1 MDVAR
6 SVFGVV
12 RWLLVGGVAFTCATL
27 AARQPEVPGADR
39 LTIASQ
45 IELPRLIDL
54 AAARLTVK
62 IEYDPAVLKG
72 SVALR
77 GLDAMDGEQLWDLTN
92 QLLAA
97 RGFTTVKPP
106 GATAFSVVRLQDAAA
121 LAGLGG
127 LPSLVEAAQS
137 GATGDATEKPDGR
150 GEPVT
155 AVEPAI
161 PNVPVARDNLGAKE
175 NAGAQAH
182 GEAPPTG
189 ATQRF
194 EPRPGFSA
202 DVVKLEHLAP
212 KDAADAAKLVLSKT
226 GATATPLGKNL
237 LLLADLTPRI
247 ADARRLLAWL
257 DRPSEAG
264 LVDEIPL
271 KNISA
276 AALVSLANQIGGK
289 RDAANAGAVGSARV
303 PGDLIAAPGGQSVIL
318 VSPPEHAAYW
328 KALVAQLDKREGV
341 VTTTYAPKVFSVR
354 DVAAL
359 LDQAVRPSGAGGATS
374 GVSGGGDDRW
384 RVVQDELTGS
394 LIITATP
401 AQHAQVVELLDRL
414 ESSPRGGPRPLKS
427 FPIRNR
433 PVGDVLATLN
443 RLIDAGVLESREA
456 SESSSSAS
464 GTGGPS
470 SGVGSQRS
478 ASVPLTGSG
487 PAGQTSPVGGTGAGQ
502 PSARGRAAIGGESGS
517 PTSGR
522 SDLTLT
528 ADEGTNTLIAI
539 AEPRR
544 LTQLEDLIASLD
556 VRQPQVM
563 LEAYLVSLSQSQSRD
578 LGVELE
584 RLASIGNTNIRLAS
598 LFGLSTASG
607 NTRSVGDS
615 AGGTVSA
622 LNPGEFSVVLKAL
635 ETVTI
640 GRSVSLPKV
649 LVNNNETAN
658 FSSVLQQPYATT
670 NASSSTVTTTTFG
683 GTQDAGT
690 TIQVRPQIAEGDHLV
705 LQYSLTLSSFSGNG
719 SNGLPPP
726 RQQNTVSSVAT
737 IPDGHTVVVGG
748 LELTGESDTDKRV
761 PLLGDIP
768 LLGELFKNRSLSNT
782 RTRFFV
788 FIRANV
794 MRDATFSDLK
804 YTSAKDA
811 SSAAIDDGWPVVTPR
826 VIR

>member
-1 MDVAR
+1 MPR
-6 SVFGVV
+6 S
-12 RWLLVGGVAFTCATL
+12 LAT
-27 AARQPEVPGADR
+27 QPTHSANLPDR

-45 IELPRLIDL
+45 IELPRLVDL

-77 GLDAMDGEQLWDLTN
+77 GLDAMDGEQLWYLTN

-127 LPSLVEAAQS
+127 LPSLVEVAHS
-137 GATGDATEKPDGR
+137 GATGDATEKPDGH
-150 GEPVT
+150 GEPVP
-155 AVEPAI
+155 AVEPAVQ
-161 PNVPVARDNLGAKE
+161 NVPGVNANLIAKG
-175 NAGAQAH
+175 NAGAQPP
-182 GEAPPTG
+182 GEAPPRGT
-189 ATQRF
+189 TQRL

-202 DVVKLEHLAP
+202 DVVKLEHLSP
-212 KDAADAAKLVLSKT
+212 KDAADAAKLVLSKS

-289 RDAANAGAVGSARV
+289 RDAANAAGAGAGASRV

-359 LDQAVRPSGAGGATS
+359 LDQAVRPSGSGGAT
-374 GVSGGGDDRW
+374 GGASGGGDDRW

-443 RLIDAGVLESREA
+443 KLIDAGVLETGEA
-456 SESSSSAS
+456 SDSSSSAPGIGS
-464 GTGGPS
+464 TAS
-470 SGVGSQRS
+470 SVGAQRT

-502 PSARGRAAIGGESGS
+502 PLARGPRGGARIENGVSTG
-517 PTSGR
+517 GR

-635 ETVTI
+635 ETVTS

-705 LQYSLTLSSFSGNG
+705 LQYSL
-719 SNGLPPP
+719 
-726 RQQNTVSSVAT
+726 
-737 IPDGHTVVVGG
+737 
-748 LELTGESDTDKRV
+748 
-761 PLLGDIP
+761 
-768 LLGELFKNRSLSNT
+768 
-782 RTRFFV
+782 
-788 FIRANV
+788 
-794 MRDATFSDLK
+794 
-804 YTSAKDA
+804 
-811 SSAAIDDGWPVVTPR
+811 
-826 VIR
+826 

>member
-1 MDVAR
+1 MWHSHCRKTVAA
-6 SVFGVV
+6 G
-12 RWLLVGGVAFTCATL
+12 LAVAFL
-27 AARQPEVPGADR
+27 AMPSNGSAQPSSPAPSDR

-127 LPSLVEAAQS
+127 LPLLVEAAQQGVGEQERA
-137 GATGDATEKPDGR
+137 GAPDD
-150 GEPVT
+150 
-155 AVEPAI
+155 
-161 PNVPVARDNLGAKE
+161 VAAPTDIAAPEGAK
-175 NAGAQAH
+175 QV
-182 GEAPPTG
+182 
-189 ATQRF
+189 F
-194 EPRPGFSA
+194 EPRPGFTA
-202 DVVKLEHLAP
+202 DVVKLEHLSP
-212 KDAADAAKLVLSKT
+212 KDAADAAKLVLSKA
-226 GATATPLGKNL
+226 GATATPLGRNL

-289 RDAANAGAVGSARV
+289 RDVANAAGAGAGASRV

-341 VTTTYAPKVFSVR
+341 VTTTYTPKVFSVR
-354 DVAAL
+354 DVAGL
-359 LDQAVRPSGAGGATS
+359 LDQAVRPSGAGGA
-374 GVSGGGDDRW
+374 SGGGAGGAGDDRW

-401 AQHAQVVELLDRL
+401 AQQAQVVELLERL

-443 RLIDAGVLESREA
+443 KLIDAGVLESGEA
-456 SESSSSAS
+456 SESSASAS
-464 GTGGPS
+464 GGGGTAS
-470 SGVGSQRS
+470 SGGSQRT

-487 PAGQTSPVGGTGAGQ
+487 PAGQTSPVGGLAAGPPFQRGMRGGAPNAGIV
-502 PSARGRAAIGGESGS
+502 STAR
-517 PTSGR
+517 P

-563 LEAYLVSLSQSQSRD
+563 LEAYLVSLSESQSRD

-598 LFGLSTASG
+598 LFGLSSASG
-607 NTRSVGDS
+607 NTRAVGDS

-622 LNPGEFSVVLKAL
+622 LNPGEFSVVIKAL
-635 ETVTI
+635 QTVTS

-649 LVNNNETAN
+649 LVNNNESAN
-658 FSSVLQQPYATT
+658 FSSVLQQPFATT

-705 LQYSLTLSSFSGNG
+705 LQYSLTLSSFSGSG

-768 LLGELFKNRSLSNT
+768 VIGELFKNRSMSNT

-804 YTSAKDA
+804 YMSAKDA
-811 SSAAIDDGWPVVTPR
+811 DSAAVDEGWPVVVPR